1 MFCLAP
7 RATFPQPTANPSLLT
22 APKQSSS
29 MTRLPPTANEIC
41 LTQQHAGGEATLR
54 LAFAAL
60 ALVAAV
66 WLLAVDGRTVPR
78 IAASLSLVFGLAW
91 AWRFVRS
98 RTQNAQTDQLRM
110 NENAL
115 VLRKG
120 GSEQTVPWLSIDRIE
135 LDQDALVVCV
145 MLREG
150 GEVRVEP
157 GYGGLGLDDLGKLI
171 HGRLE
176 ASRVCTT
183 AEHD

>member
-1 MFCLAP
+1 M
-7 RATFPQPTANPSLLT
+7 TNPT
-22 APKQSSS
+22 
-29 MTRLPPTANEIC
+29 PPPPNEIC

-78 IAASLSLVFGLAW
+78 IAAGLSLAFGFAW
-91 AWRFVRS
+91 AWRFVRG
-98 RTQNAQTDQLRM
+98 RTHDAQADQLCM

-115 VLRKG
+115 VLRRG
-120 GSEQTVPWLSIDRIE
+120 GSEQAVPWLSIQRIE

-145 MLREG
+145 VVREG

-157 GYGGLGLDDLGKLI
+157 GYGGLGLDHLGKLI
-171 HGRLE
+171 QERLK
-176 ASRVCTT
+176 ASRVCTMP
-183 AEHD
+183 EHD